1 VTERVDYDEFGLFHQ
16 NAEEYGLPFD
26 RPPTVRRVFAD
37 VAPVDPVAAAA
48 PAASVASV
56 ARGRRLSALVWQDRE
71 PELVLLHGGCQNA
84 HTWDT
89 VAMALDRPLVA
100 VDLPGHGHSDGP
112 GDRPEGQLDVYGNAV
127 DVAAAI
133 RHLAPATKAV
143 IGMSLGGLAAIA
155 LAAEAPE
162 LVRKIV
168 LVDVL
173 PGIKAQ
179 RAQHITD
186 FVAGPASFASL
197 DELLERTARFNPARS
212 RSSLRRGILHNAE
225 QQPDGTWVWRWA
237 RHRRSVPP
245 AALAPAALAPAA
257 LAPAALAPAA
267 PVPAADVPGAPVPAS
282 PAADIRYRRLW
293 EALSSITVPL
303 LLARGM
309 RPDSVLDD
317 DDERELLRRLP
328 SAQVIHVQE
337 AGHSLQGDSPLE
349 LAAIIEHFVFGS

>member
-1 VTERVDYDEFGLFHQ
+1 VTGRVEYDEFGLFGE
-16 NAEEYGLPFD
+16 NAAEYGLPFD
-26 RPPTVRRVFAD
+26 RPPAVRRVFAD
-37 VAPVDPVAAAA
+37 VPG
-48 PAASVASV
+48 
-56 ARGRRLSALVWQDRE
+56 GRRLSALAWQDRD
-71 PELVLLHGGCQNA
+71 PELVLLHGGAQNA

-100 VDLPGHGHSDGP
+100 IDLPGHGHSDGP
-112 GDRPEGQLDVYGNAV
+112 GDRPDGQLDAHGNAI
-127 DVAAAI
+127 DVAAAV
-133 RHLAPATKAV
+133 RQLAPAAQAV
-143 IGMSLGGLAAIA
+143 VGMSLGGLTTIA

-173 PGIKAQ
+173 PGVKAQ

-186 FVAGPASFASL
+186 FVDGPASFASL
-197 DELLERTARFNPARS
+197 DELLERTARFNPERS

-237 RHRRSVPP
+237 RH
-245 AALAPAALAPAA
+245 LL
-257 LAPAALAPAA
+257 
-267 PVPAADVPGAPVPAS
+267 PVAAS
-282 PAADIRYRRLW
+282 PVAASPVAAGGGPAGDTRFGELW
-293 EALSSITVPL
+293 QALSSVTVPL

-328 SAQVIHVQE
+328 SAKVVHVAE
-337 AGHSLQGDSPLE
+337 AGHSLQGDTPLE
-349 LAAIIEHFVFGS
+349 LAAIIEEFVFGS

>member
-1 VTERVDYDEFGLFHQ
+1 MTGRVEYDEFGLFGE
-16 NAEEYGLPFD
+16 NAAEYGLPFD
-26 RPPTVRRVFAD
+26 RPPAVRRVFAD
-37 VAPVDPVAAAA
+37 VPG
-48 PAASVASV
+48 
-56 ARGRRLSALVWQDRE
+56 GRRLSALAWQDRD
-71 PELVLLHGGCQNA
+71 PELVLLHGGAQNA

-100 VDLPGHGHSDGP
+100 IDLPGHGHSDGP
-112 GDRPEGQLDVYGNAV
+112 GDRPDGQLDAHGNAI
-127 DVAAAI
+127 DVAAAV
-133 RHLAPATKAV
+133 RQLAPAAQAV
-143 IGMSLGGLAAIA
+143 VGMSLGGLTTIA

-173 PGIKAQ
+173 PGVKAQ

-186 FVAGPASFASL
+186 FVDGPASFASL
-197 DELLERTARFNPARS
+197 DELLERTARFNPERS

-237 RHRRSVPP
+237 RH
-245 AALAPAALAPAA
+245 LL
-257 LAPAALAPAA
+257 
-267 PVPAADVPGAPVPAS
+267 PVAAS
-282 PAADIRYRRLW
+282 PVAASPVAAGGGPAGDTRFGELW
-293 EALSSITVPL
+293 QALSSVTVPL

-328 SAQVIHVQE
+328 SAKVVHVAE
-337 AGHSLQGDSPLE
+337 AGHSLQGDTPLE
-349 LAAIIEHFVFGS
+349 LAAIIEEFVFGS

>member
-1 VTERVDYDEFGLFHQ
+1 VTGRVYYDEFGLFHE

-26 RPPTVRRVFAD
+26 RPPTVRRAFAD
-37 VAPVDPVAAAA
+37 
-48 PAASVASV
+48 V
-56 ARGRRLSALVWQDRE
+56 ARGRRLSALVWQDRD
-71 PELVLLHGGCQNA
+71 PELVLLHGGSQNA

-100 VDLPGHGHSDGP
+100 IDLPGHGHSDGP
-112 GDRPEGQLDVYGNAV
+112 GERPEGQLDAHGNAV

-133 RHLAPATKAV
+133 RQFAPAAKAV
-143 IGMSLGGLAAIA
+143 IGMSLGGLTAIA
-155 LAAEAPE
+155 LSAEAPE

-186 FVAGPASFASL
+186 FVTGPASFASL

-225 QQPDGTWVWRWA
+225 QQSDGTWVWRWA
-237 RHRRSVPP
+237 RHRRP
-245 AALAPAALAPAA
+245 AAPASP
-257 LAPAALAPAA
+257 APAA
-267 PVPAADVPGAPVPAS
+267 PGPAS
-282 PAADIRYRRLW
+282 PAASTRYGQLW

-328 SAQVIHVQE
+328 SAQVIHVEQ
-337 AGHSLQGDSPLE
+337 AGHSLQGDTPLE

>member
-1 VTERVDYDEFGLFHQ
+1 MTGQVDYDEFGLFHE
-16 NAEEYGLPFD
+16 NAAEYGLPFD
-26 RPPTVRRVFAD
+26 RPPTVRRVFAQ
-37 VAPVDPVAAAA
+37 VDPVAPADPADPSAPLVPAA
-48 PAASVASV
+48 PSPG
-56 ARGRRLSALVWQDRE
+56 GRRLSALVWQDRD
-71 PELVLLHGGCQNA
+71 PELVLLHGGSQNA

-100 VDLPGHGHSDGP
+100 IDLPGHGHSDGP
-112 GDRPEGQLDVYGNAV
+112 GDSQEGQLDVHANAV

-133 RHLAPATKAV
+133 RQLAPGAQAV
-143 IGMSLGGLAAIA
+143 IGMSLGGLTAIA
-155 LAAEAPE
+155 LSAEAPD
-162 LVRKIV
+162 LVRKLV

-197 DELLERTARFNPARS
+197 DELLERTARFNPSRS
-212 RSSLRRGILHNAE
+212 RSSLRRGIVHNAE

-237 RHRRSVPP
+237 RHRRPEPPP
-245 AALAPAALAPAA
+245 ASTPAAPAPAASAPA
-257 LAPAALAPAA
+257 
-267 PVPAADVPGAPVPAS
+267 VT
-282 PAADIRYRRLW
+282 RYGDLW
-293 EALSSITVPL
+293 EALSAITVPL

-328 SAQVIHVQE
+328 SAQVVHVEE
-337 AGHSLQGDSPLE
+337 AGHSLQGDTPLE
-349 LAAIIEHFVFGS
+349 LAAIIEQFVFGS